1 MRKRLVPYLKGGAI
15 TAAIVLFLPFVTPR
29 VSNGQWA
36 VFDASTF
43 ASLGKIWNEDI
54 SNGAKLVQEY
64 NELVKIWT
72 TGMQM
77 YNLGMAMAMNFSH
90 AQKGAWITIAQMAT
104 NDLTQDKY
112 GETILWPQ
120 MINGQPG
127 LTPQAWAT
135 ATYPITHSA
144 FMAGQVPG
152 NSTTLAQLAT
162 LNAMDGASVACL
174 QNVANY
180 HANMQLNLP
189 SILKLAVSH
198 LDGTAATNSNI
209 EQLNMINGH
218 QEQSN
223 TEQRA
228 QGAINA
234 CLAQQQ
240 TLANKVQRDQI
251 ADALDFQGQV
261 HDYYATADLNWGD
274 PVATLTTYV
283 PQ

>member
-1 MRKRLVPYLKGGAI
+1 MRKRIIPYLKGGAV
-15 TAAIVLFLPFVTPR
+15 TAAVVLFLPLLTPR
-29 VSNGQWA
+29 LNGQIA
-36 VFDASTF
+36 VFDGSSW
-43 ASLGKIWNEDI
+43 ASLGKIWQEDI
-54 SNGAKLVQEY
+54 SNGAKLIQEY

-72 TGMQM
+72 SGMQI
-77 YNLGMAMAMNFSH
+77 YNLGMSMAKSFTTG
-90 AQKGAWITIAQMAT
+90 QKGAWMTIAQMAT
-104 NDLTQDKY
+104 NDFTKDKY

-135 ATYPITHSA
+135 ATYPLTHDSY
-144 FMAGQVPG
+144 MAGQLPG
-152 NSTTLAQLAT
+152 SSTTLAQLAT
-162 LNAMDGASVACL
+162 LNAMDGTSVSCL

-180 HANMQLNLP
+180 HANVALNLP
-189 SILKLAVSH
+189 SIMKLAVSH
-198 LDGTAATNSNI
+198 LDGTAGTNSNI

-228 QGAINA
+228 QGAIQT

-240 TLANKVQRDQI
+240 TLAIKLQRDQL
-251 ADALDFQGQV
+251 AESLDFQGQV
-261 HDYYATADLNWGD
+261 YDYNKAQDFNWGGSA
-274 PVATLTTYV
+274 ATISNYR